1 MATKLKFNIHGDLVT
16 NPILIQDPDG
26 THEAPNSYQL
36 PHRYYYDAA
45 TDSIKDRYAGKTDRQ
60 VQEIEHAAAIASAEE
75 LGLTPP
81 PPLSAT

>member
-1 MATKLKFNIHGDLVT
+1 MATKLKFNVQGDLVT

-36 PHRYYYDAA
+36 PHRYYYDAEA
-45 TDSIKDRYAGKTDRQ
+45 DSIKDKYPGKTDRQ
-60 VQEIEHAAAIASAEE
+60 VQEIEHEAAIALAEE

-81 PPLSAT
+81 PPLP